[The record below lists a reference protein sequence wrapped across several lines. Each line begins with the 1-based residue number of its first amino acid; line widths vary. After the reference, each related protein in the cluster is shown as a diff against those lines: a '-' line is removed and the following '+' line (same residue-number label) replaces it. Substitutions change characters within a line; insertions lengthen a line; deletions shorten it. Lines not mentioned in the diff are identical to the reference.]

1 MFVGHGLLAFA
12 IAAGVAHALGGS
24 RERAISIGLIAG
36 AFGLVPDVD
45 ILYAPAGLLASLDPE
60 AFWAAGNLV
69 HRTVTHS
76 LPVGVVAAVAVWLVV
91 GATTTRGGGGERS
104 TWPPLAPDWIAGTRL
119 APGWIARARFV
130 AAGTLLAG
138 LVILAATVSGVLA
151 AMVTTAFAVA
161 LGLVALAAVNLEVT
175 PPVAGGT
182 ALVGLLSHPFGDLF
196 TGRPPTML
204 YPFDATLVAERVLL
218 HSDPTLH
225 LLGAMGVELATA
237 WLALLVYLRISGHR
251 PREFLAGRAGLGAG
265 YAALAPVLA
274 PPTLAVSYQFVFSV
288 LAVGLI
294 VGLASGNLPALAPGG
309 RFARTG
315 RRLPDR
321 FAFGSDPPDS
331 GPDLCRIAVT
341 GLSAISLATIAY
353 AGAYLLV

>member
-12 IAAGVAHALGGS
+12 IAAGVAHALGAP

-36 AFGLVPDVD
+36 AFGLAPDVD
-45 ILYAPAGLLASLDPE
+45 VLYAPAGLLASLDPE

-76 LPVGVVAAVAVWLVV
+76 LPVGVVAALAVWLVV
-91 GATTTRGGGGERS
+91 GATTSR
-104 TWPPLAPDWIAGTRL
+104 TRL
-119 APGWIARARFV
+119 V

-138 LVILAATVSGVLA
+138 LVILVAAVTGALA
-151 AMVTTAFAVA
+151 AMVTTAFVVA
-161 LGLVALAAVNLEVT
+161 IGVVALAAAKLELA

-182 ALVGLLSHPFGDLF
+182 ALIGLLSHPFGDLF
-196 TGRPPTML
+196 TGRPPAL
-204 YPFDATLVAERVLL
+204 FYPFDATLVAERVLL
-218 HSDPTLH
+218 HPDPTLH

-251 PREFLAGRAGLGAG
+251 PGEFLAGRAGLGAG
-265 YAALAPVLA
+265 YAVLAPVLV

-288 LAVGLI
+288 LVFGLI
-294 VGLASGNLPALAPGG
+294 VGLASRNLSALAPGG
-309 RFARTG
+309 LFTRTG

-321 FAFGSDPPDS
+321 FAFGCDPDDS
-331 GPDLCRIAVT
+331 GPDLRRIAVT

-353 AGAYLLV
+353 AGAYLVI